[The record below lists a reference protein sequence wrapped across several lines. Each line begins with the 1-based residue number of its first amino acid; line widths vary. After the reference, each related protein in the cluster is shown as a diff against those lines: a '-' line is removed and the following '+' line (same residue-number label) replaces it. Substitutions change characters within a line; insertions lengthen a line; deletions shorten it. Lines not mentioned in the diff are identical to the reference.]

1 MSGGNVVAAFSV
13 AGEPMS
19 KARARFT
26 GYGSS
31 RVYTPERTLAA
42 EARVRAAF
50 LRVADRTHSKDP
62 DAAFAV
68 EAHFYAGTGQRRDVD
83 NMLKL
88 VLDGLNKVAWPD
100 DVQVVEVIGRKSRV
114 LPAEART
121 EIVVRHVG
129 MVDRP
134 RKACEQC
141 GKEFAVYASTAA
153 TTRFCSAECRS
164 THRRS
169 ARERVCEQ
177 CDVLFLAH
185 GPKAATRFCSA
196 ACKTAAGRVTV
207 TCAGCGQEFE
217 RQRCHV
223 RTTNYC
229 TVECRAK
236 HTAPR
241 RYAGARGVCTDCDG
255 PTSKKTYARCMPC
268 SIRAGGRWADRVQE
282 GPLP

>member
-19 KARARFT
+19 K
-26 GYGSS
+26 
-31 RVYTPERTLAA
+31 
-42 EARVRAAF
+42 ARVRAAF

-88 VLDGLNKVAWPD
+88 VLDGLNNVAWPD
-100 DVQVVEVIGRKSRV
+100 DVQVVEVI
-114 LPAEART
+114 
-121 EIVVRHVG
+121 
-129 MVDRP
+129 
-134 RKACEQC
+134 
-141 GKEFAVYASTAA
+141 
-153 TTRFCSAECRS
+153 
-164 THRRS
+164 
-169 ARERVCEQ
+169 
-177 CDVLFLAH
+177 
-185 GPKAATRFCSA
+185 

-229 TVECRAK
+229 TVKCRAK

-255 PTSKKTYARCMPC
+255 PTSKKAYARCMPC
-268 SIRAGGRWADRVQE
+268 SLRAGGRWADRVQE